1 MNNLWTNTAG
11 WAAAALAALSLAFA
25 APTDSSVMG
34 RLPTVLAKR
43 VDRQEVALP
52 SALPAERTLVLVTF
66 RREQRAD
73 AESWIRG
80 LQLRDTRMIQWVR
93 MPVLKDPGHD
103 PQRAAVQ
110 ERLIGHY
117 AGHPDQHSVMAVL
130 TSDRTAFLRQA
141 GLTSDDRVYA
151 LVINRQGE
159 VLARAE
165 GPFDVARADALRET
179 LLGHGDDF

>member
-34 RLPTVLAKR
+34 RLPSLLAKR
-43 VDRQEVALP
+43 VDRQDVALP
-52 SALPAERTLVLVTF
+52 TALPAERTLVLVTF

-73 AESWIRG
+73 AEGWIRG
-80 LQLRDTRMIQWVR
+80 LQLRDTRMIHWVR
-93 MPVLKDPGHD
+93 MPVLNDPGD
-103 PQRAAVQ
+103 DSQRAAAQ

-130 TSDRTAFLRQA
+130 TDRGAFLRQA

-165 GPFDVARADALRET
+165 GPYDAARADALRET